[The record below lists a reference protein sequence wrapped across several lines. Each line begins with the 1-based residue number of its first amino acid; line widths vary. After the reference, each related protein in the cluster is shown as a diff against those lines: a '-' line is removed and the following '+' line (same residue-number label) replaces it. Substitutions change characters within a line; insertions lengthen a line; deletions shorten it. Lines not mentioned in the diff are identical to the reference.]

1 MDSDLI
7 VCSSSEQFIL
17 HHQLAALC
25 ESLRF
30 LLHAGREP
38 GPRTYRHAKKLLD
51 DALALTSGRCV
62 TPPPQIEETDS
73 VADLLV
79 TCENLRAV
87 ALAMLSPEECDAA
100 RKIGYIS
107 SP

>member
-1 MDSDLI
+1 MI

-17 HHQLAALC
+17 HHQLAALSD
-25 ESLRF
+25 SLRF
-30 LLHAGREP
+30 IMQVGREP

-51 DALALTSGRCV
+51 DTLALTSGRCV

-79 TCENLRAV
+79 ACDNLRAIAM
-87 ALAMLSPEECDAA
+87 ALLSPEECEAV
-100 RKIGYIS
+100 RRIGFINQ
-107 SP
+107 PAE